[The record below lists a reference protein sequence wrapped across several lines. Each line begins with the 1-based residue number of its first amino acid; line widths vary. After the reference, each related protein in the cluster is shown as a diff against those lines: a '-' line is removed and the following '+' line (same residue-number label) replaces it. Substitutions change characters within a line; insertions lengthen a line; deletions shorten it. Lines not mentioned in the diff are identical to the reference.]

1 MSIPVE
7 STMSKPAI
15 NSRANCG
22 TGGARFGF
30 RGACAAQSGFTLLEL
45 IIACAI
51 LIVLATAALP
61 LVKATIIRRHEAQ
74 LRYDLLEM
82 RKAIDRYKDDADKGL
97 IQIQAGTEGYPPDL
111 ETLVKG
117 VQLAGTTNRRVRYL
131 REIPTD
137 PMTGRKDWGLRSVQD
152 DSDSTMWGGQD
163 VFDVYSKS
171 TGTGSDGTP
180 YSSW

>member
-1 MSIPVE
+1 
-7 STMSKPAI
+7 MSKTRI
-15 NSRANCG
+15 NSRARYGSGSPRFKIC
-22 TGGARFGF
+22 GAR
-30 RGACAAQSGFTLLEL
+30 RAEPGFTLLEL
-45 IIACAI
+45 IVACAI
-51 LIVLATAALP
+51 LTVLATAALP
-61 LVKATIIRRHEAQ
+61 LVKATIVRRHENE

-111 ETLVKG
+111 DTLVKG

-171 TGTGSDGTP
+171 TGTGSDGTA